1 MRAEEREDARYA
13 SGVGNPVELEENIMF
28 SLLPDTRGTPMRL
41 LDIGC
46 GVGTISQLLAKRG
59 FTVSGVDFSAVAIER
74 ARAAGVDAKVSDVD
88 RDGLQYDASTFD
100 VVWAG
105 DVIEHVFDPINLIR
119 ESSRVL
125 KPDGRFLFTVP
136 NDFNLWSRL
145 RIFLTGR
152 AVQSEVYRKYEQC
165 KHHTFFSWELLT
177 YMLGRAGLKPAEV
190 RSIYHV
196 PKVGRTDRITHSASV
211 GKLFGRVFIVA
222 AVREQ
227 RA

>member
-13 SGVGNPVELEENIMF
+13 SGIGNPVELEENIMF
-28 SLLPDTRGTPMRL
+28 SLLPEPNGAQPRL

-59 FTVSGVDFSAVAIER
+59 FAVTGVDFSAVAVER
-74 ARAAGVDAKVSDVD
+74 ARASGVDARHSDVD
-88 RDGLQYDASTFD
+88 KDGLQFEPATFD

-119 ESSRVL
+119 EVSRVL

-136 NDFNLWSRL
+136 NDFNVWSRL

-152 AVQSEVYRKYEQC
+152 AVQSEVYRKFEQC
-165 KHHTFFSWELLT
+165 KHHTFFSWELLS
-177 YMLGRAGLKPAEV
+177 YMLGQGGLRHAEV
-190 RSIYHV
+190 RSVYRV
-196 PKVGRTDRITHSASV
+196 PKTAKDHITRSASM
-211 GKLFGRVFIVA
+211 GAWFGRVFIVA
-222 AVREQ
+222 AVKDSRK
-227 RA
+227 